1 MIETYVDNK
10 DYIEQRYVDLY
21 NKLNIDIITNN
32 INLNKK
38 ITELNNYIY
47 TLHKTNEDNINK
59 LKIEI
64 EELKNYI
71 KLPWYKKLFSKRK

>member
-10 DYIEQRYVDLY
+10 DYIEQRCVDLY
-21 NKLNIDIITNN
+21 NKLNIDIIKNN
-32 INLNKK
+32 INLNKR

>member
-10 DYIEQRYVDLY
+10 DYIEQRCVDLY
-21 NKLNIDIITNN
+21 NKLNIDIIKNN

-47 TLHKTNEDNINK
+47 TLHKTNADNINK

-71 KLPWYKKLFSKRK
+71 KLPWYKKLFRKRK

>member
-10 DYIEQRYVDLY
+10 DYIEQRCVDLY
-21 NKLNIDIITNN
+21 NKLNIDIIKNN

-71 KLPWYKKLFSKRK
+71 KLPWYKKLFRKRK

>member
-10 DYIEQRYVDLY
+10 DYIEQRCVDLY
-21 NKLNIDIITNN
+21 NKLNIDIIKNN